1 MSGNKLLLDTN
12 AVLSLLG
19 SQNIFP
25 ALEGKEIFVS
35 FITELELYSYPA
47 LKAEE
52 EKSVGFFLG
61 KATIIDITKDIK
73 AKAILIRK
81 KYKLK
86 LPDAIICASAMSK
99 NLLLVT
105 NDKQFKKVVDIMVST
120 LDKL

>member
-12 AVLSLLG
+12 AVLSVLG
-19 SQNIFP
+19 SPKIFP
-25 ALEGKEIFVS
+25 ALEGKEIFIS
-35 FITELELYSYPA
+35 FVTELELYSYPA
-47 LKAEE
+47 LKTEE
-52 EKSVGFFLG
+52 EKNIGFFLG
-61 KATIIDITKDIK
+61 KATIIDITKDVK

-99 NLLLVT
+99 NLVLVT
-105 NDKQFKKVVDIMVST
+105 NDKQFKKVVGITVST